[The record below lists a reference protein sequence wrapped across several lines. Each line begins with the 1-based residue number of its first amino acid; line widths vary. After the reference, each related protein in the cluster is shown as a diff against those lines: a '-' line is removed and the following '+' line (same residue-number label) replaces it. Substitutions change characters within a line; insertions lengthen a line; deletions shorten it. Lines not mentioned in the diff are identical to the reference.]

1 MSTQSSARDDGI
13 GTARKRIADC
23 FEGRDSSGRL
33 VQRRDALNLA
43 GLGLSAEQVDGRFI
57 VEERGLGEIG
67 FGDLMHLRY
76 LDLTGNRLER
86 LPRGIGQFA
95 WLQWLGL
102 NFNRIASL
110 SVGVGDWPELR
121 CLYLRGNALR
131 TLPEKA
137 SGWGQLVE
145 LDLFGNEPLASLPPG
160 LVQYLL
166 KRTAEQE
173 RRHVVLGKTAL
184 WDRMQE
190 AGLKGEAEEAVT
202 RAMLGWIAKQEHQPE
217 SEEPPSEEVDVAEW
231 LRDRVGVD
239 GGLRLARALA
249 GLGLEDRQWFAL
261 LEDPAALVRRP
272 WTADEFAFVDSAME
286 KASNESRRNT
296 REGQLWETWYA
307 AGLSEILGLDTG
319 TGEWLDLQTSS
330 RKQSR

>member
-1 MSTQSSARDDGI
+1 MSHQGLSRSA
-13 GTARKRIADC
+13 ARHAACTRIADC
-23 FEGRDSSGRL
+23 FEGRDSFGRL

-43 GLGLSAEQVDGRFI
+43 GLGLSAEQVEGRFI
-57 VEERGLGEIG
+57 VEERGLEEIG
-67 FGDLMHLRY
+67 FEDLLHLRY
-76 LDLTGNRLER
+76 LDLTGNQLER
-86 LPRGIGQFA
+86 LPRGIGQFGR
-95 WLQWLGL
+95 LQWLGL

-110 SVGVGDWPELR
+110 SAGDWPELR

-145 LDLFGNEPLASLPPG
+145 LDLFGNEPLASLPLG

-173 RRHVVLGKTAL
+173 RKHVVLGKTAL
-184 WDRMQE
+184 WDRMQK
-190 AGLKGEAEEAVT
+190 AGLEGEAEEAVT
-202 RAMLGWIAKQEHQPE
+202 REMLQWITKQGHQPE
-217 SEEPPSEEVDVAEW
+217 VEEPPSEEVDIAEW
-231 LRDRVGVD
+231 LRDRVRVD
-239 GGLRLARALA
+239 GGLQLARALA
-249 GLGLEDRQWFAL
+249 GLGLEDRQWFAV

-272 WTADEFAFVDSAME
+272 WTADEIAFVDSAME
-286 KASNESRRNT
+286 KASDGSRRNT

-319 TGEWLDLQTSS
+319 TGERLDLQTSR